1 MGFLSRVTGFD
12 QSRGA
17 FNAVLASYI
26 FEAIDIHKKK
36 RVADEVLQIVG
47 SVWKHYDRAEIAR
60 KLNNEIRV
68 VQCNFLALAFDN
80 LGVEAPGRHAWWR
93 VNNPFVLTS
102 QITDTTLRHAAEVV
116 SRDDGFAVSWPG
128 NAARI
133 DFVTVCGIGPKPSSP
148 APAPLT
154 MTRKPLVTSHTSSD
168 EVHWARALEE
178 FEGANRRR
186 GLWAKSFAEADG
198 DEVKEGLNNC

>member
-1 MGFLSRVTGFD
+1 MGFFSRIIGFD
-12 QSRGA
+12 RSRGA

-26 FEAIDIHKKK
+26 FEAISIDERK

-47 SVWKHYDRAEIAR
+47 SVWKHYDQPEIAR
-60 KLNNEIRV
+60 KLSNEVRV

-80 LGVEAPGRHAWWR
+80 LGVEAPGRNAWWR

-102 QITDTTLRHAAEVV
+102 QITDITLKHAAEVV

-133 DFVTVCGIGPKPSSP
+133 DFLAVCGMAPKRSPSASSLRVEMPPKAATKQRATGPRPAGKCPNCAAYVLMEATSCGFCGQLFSEVNKPMPIS
-148 APAPLT
+148 
-154 MTRKPLVTSHTSSD
+154 
-168 EVHWARALEE
+168 
-178 FEGANRRR
+178 
-186 GLWAKSFAEADG
+186 
-198 DEVKEGLNNC
+198 